1 MLDIFLLAVAIA
13 MEVAATCLL
22 KTSNGLTRFWPSVG
36 VVVGYLAAFFL
47 LALALKRLPV
57 GPVYAVWAGLGTAAT
72 AIIGTWLYGDRLP
85 TAGWIGVALIV
96 LGVVLLGAC
105 ATHSPDDIVPA
116 NIDN

>member
-1 MLDIFLLAVAIA
+1 MLDIVLLAVAIA

-85 TAGWIGVALIV
+85 TWGWIGVALIV
-96 LGVVLLGAC
+96 IGVVLLGAS
-105 ATHSPDDIVPA
+105 ATHTDDVVPTT
-116 NIDN
+116 IDN